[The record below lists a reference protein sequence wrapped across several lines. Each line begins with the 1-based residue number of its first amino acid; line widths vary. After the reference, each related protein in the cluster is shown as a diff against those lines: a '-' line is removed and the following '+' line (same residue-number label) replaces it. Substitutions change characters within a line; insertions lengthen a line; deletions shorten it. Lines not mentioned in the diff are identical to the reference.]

1 MRRTEGARYRVLV
14 DSMKS
19 ILVLATLALLLSACA
34 QRDAPP
40 AVQYSSPSGQ
50 IRFSFEV
57 VADVKADDPL
67 NDEQVAF
74 IRYAVTFSD
83 SLGQP
88 LTKVFYHDVYGMEG
102 EPAELSD
109 LARWF
114 AWSPREDFVI
124 LPAEGWMTAP
134 GTASAPVVN
143 LNPQFRWTMAAI
155 AIDDQVWIDSLR
167 IVGNEIFDC
176 AYSVVMFDGRTGE
189 TRAIKAAESPTGY
202 TISILDEKVIRIQ
215 SLPDNCA
222 SEDQRAAFVPACWQ
236 FSLETFIL
244 AQEECGL

>member
-1 MRRTEGARYRVLV
+1 MGALSGCSRG
-14 DSMKS
+14 DSPESVK
-19 ILVLATLALLLSACA
+19 
-34 QRDAPP
+34 
-40 AVQYSSPSGQ
+40 YSSPSGQ
-50 IRFSFEV
+50 IRFTFEM

-74 IRYAVTFSD
+74 IRYVVTFSD

-88 LTKVFYHDVYGMEG
+88 LAKVFYHDVYGMSDG
-102 EPAELSD
+102 EPVELVD

-114 AWSPREDFVI
+114 SWSPGEDFVI

-143 LNPQFRWTMAAI
+143 LNPQFRWTVAAV

-167 IVGNEIFDC
+167 FVGNDISDC

-189 TRAIKAAESPTGY
+189 TRTIKEAESPIGY
-202 TISILDEKVIRIQ
+202 SIVKVEEQAIRIQ

-222 SEDQRAAFVPACWQ
+222 SEEQRVSFIPECWV
-236 FSLETFIL
+236 FSLELFSL
-244 AQEECGL
+244 SPADCVE

>member
-1 MRRTEGARYRVLV
+1 MRRTEGARYCPRVDALKSALV
-14 DSMKS
+14 Q
-19 ILVLATLALLLSACA
+19 ATAVLLLSACA

-88 LTKVFYHDVYGMEG
+88 MTKVFYHDVYGMEG
-102 EPAELSD
+102 EPADLSD

-202 TISILDEKVIRIQ
+202 AIVRVEEKQLRIH

-222 SEDQRAAFVPACWQ
+222 NEEQRANFIPECWVFSLEQ
-236 FSLETFIL
+236 FSLSRADCVE
-244 AQEECGL
+244 